1 MTWPRTEGE
10 LRALQDE
17 LAARATEVEPWRLPA
32 DGPGA
37 VGAVFFASS
46 TAFPEGPGEPAW
58 AAAVVVREGR
68 TLSSAAVSGEAGAS
82 YRAGYLALRE
92 GPLLERAVRA
102 LEVPPDVLLVDAS
115 GRDHPRGAGLALHL
129 GSVLDL
135 PTVGVTDRP
144 LLAEGPEP
152 GTERGSSSPLVVDG
166 EIVGFRVRTRKGARP
181 VAAHAA
187 WRTDPETA
195 RDVVVAATGRA
206 RTPEPLRLA
215 RYLARVERAR
225 DEGRLPPGWRQ
236 DAEPVS
242 PRRK

>member
-1 MTWPRTEGE
+1 VTWPRTEGE
-10 LRALQDE
+10 LETLQEE
-17 LAARATEVEPWRLPA
+17 LAARATEVEPWRLPPE
-32 DGPGA
+32 GPRD
-37 VGAVFFASS
+37 VGSVFFASS

-58 AAAVVVREGR
+58 AAAVVIREGR
-68 TLSSAAVSGEAGAS
+68 TVASAAVGGEAGAP

-102 LEVPPDVLLVDAS
+102 LDVPPDLLLVDAS
-115 GRDHPRGAGLALHL
+115 GRDHPRRAGLALHL

-152 GTERGSSSPLVVDG
+152 GTERGSSSPLVLDG

-225 DEGRLPPGWRQ
+225 GEGRLPPGWRQ
-236 DAEPVS
+236 DVEPVS
-242 PRRK
+242 PRRE